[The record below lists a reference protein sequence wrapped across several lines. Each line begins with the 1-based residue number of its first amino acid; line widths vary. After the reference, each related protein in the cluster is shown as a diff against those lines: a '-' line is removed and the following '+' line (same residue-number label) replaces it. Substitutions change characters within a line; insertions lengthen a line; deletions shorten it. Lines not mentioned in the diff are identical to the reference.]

1 MNLFISMDDILYLI
15 HSVDNPFDINDITDL
30 IPSKLENAEYQF
42 PGVFFS
48 LITKNNI
55 HNEPLFSN
63 DNILIF
69 SKKLLEQKNYHIN
82 IRDYNGWI
90 NETNTFFSWDL
101 DKAVNIINNIDN
113 EIGNEVVFHDSI
125 SMKYLISYIKS
136 GSNKDLPDNIDSI
149 NIPEPDMSKIP
160 FYCIPFENN
169 YNGIEKLKISSKE
182 FYIKMAKMCL
192 IEKTEEKTIEEIIEI
207 IKMNINKFYNNREL
221 LDINQ
226 MYI

>member
-15 HSVDNPFDINDITDL
+15 HSVDNPFNINDITDL
-30 IPSKLENAEYQF
+30 IPSKLENAEHQF

-48 LITKNNI
+48 IITKNNI

-90 NETNTFFSWDL
+90 NETNTYFSWEL
-101 DKAVNIINNIDN
+101 DKAVKIINNFHN
-113 EIGNEVVFHDSI
+113 SIGNEVVFHDSI

-136 GSNKDLPDNIDSI
+136 GSNKDLPNEINSKNIE
-149 NIPEPDMSKIP
+149 EPDMTKIP
-160 FYCIPFENN
+160 FYCIPYENN

-192 IEKTEEKTIEEIIEI
+192 IENIEEKTREEIILL
-207 IKMNINKFYNNREL
+207 IKMNY
-221 LDINQ
+221 
-226 MYI
+226 

>member
-1 MNLFISMDDILYLI
+1 MDEILYLV
-15 HSVDNPFDINDITDL
+15 HCVDNPFNINDINEL
-30 IPSKLENAEYQF
+30 IPSKIENAEYQF

-48 LITKNNI
+48 LITKKNI

-69 SKKLLEQKNYHIN
+69 SKKLLKQKNYHIN

-90 NETNTFFSWDL
+90 NETNTFFSWEL

-125 SMKYLISYIKS
+125 SMKYLISYIKY
-136 GSNKDLPDNIDSI
+136 GSNKDLPYDIESI

-182 FYIKMAKMCL
+182 FYKKMAKMCL
-192 IEKTEEKTIEEIIEI
+192 IEKTEEKTIEEIIFL
-207 IKMNINKFYNNREL
+207 IKMNINKFYNKREL